1 MNKRYLIVIAMIA
14 IAATA
19 FAQQTR
25 GAWNDVRPYT
35 GTPGDTATVLAD
47 IPAGDLDTVEL
58 EGLLLMREE
67 EKLARDVYLT
77 LADQWGI
84 RVFDNIARSEETHMS
99 AVADLLE
106 RYDIED
112 PVTSNE
118 VGAFTSSS
126 MQKLYDDLVA
136 SGSKSYSDAL
146 AIGAKIEELDI
157 ADLQRLI
164 EATDNED
171 IRLVYENLLNGS
183 KNHLRAFD
191 MQLQTAGIT
200 YYPEHL
206 SAAEY
211 EDIIMQQSRVGGPAW
226 SRN

>member
-84 RVFDNIARSEETHMS
+84 RVFDKVRRM
-99 AVADLLE
+99 
-106 RYDIED
+106 
-112 PVTSNE
+112 
-118 VGAFTSSS
+118 
-126 MQKLYDDLVA
+126 
-136 SGSKSYSDAL
+136 
-146 AIGAKIEELDI
+146 
-157 ADLQRLI
+157 
-164 EATDNED
+164 
-171 IRLVYENLLNGS
+171 
-183 KNHLRAFD
+183 
-191 MQLQTAGIT
+191 
-200 YYPEHL
+200 
-206 SAAEY
+206 
-211 EDIIMQQSRVGGPAW
+211 
-226 SRN
+226 